1 MKPGFNR
8 RYADMFEFVPIG
20 FFTFGPQGRILEVNP
35 AGARLLGANRS
46 DLVEQKF
53 TEFVADDYQAGFRHH
68 CKRVLESGSRET
80 YDLKLLKA
88 DHSLFWVQLESIA
101 VAAGDSPS
109 NERQLNTAVTDITD
123 RKHAEDALCHALDKS
138 HQQAKEVTALL
149 ESSRAVLQYRE
160 FKNSA
165 RSIFNSCKNLI
176 GARAGYVALLTP
188 DGRENDLLHLDAGG
202 LSCTVDPALPMPIR
216 GLREKAY
223 RTCKTVF
230 DNRFS
235 KSQWVDFLP
244 DGHVTLE
251 NALFTPLV
259 IDGKAAGLLGLA
271 NKPGGFSEHDAR
283 IATGFSEFASVALF
297 NSRTLESLEHSEER
311 FRSVVETAI
320 DAIVTVDS
328 NGKIIFWNQKA
339 ELMFGYKA
347 AEMFGQPVAMIMPER
362 YRQAHQRGL
371 SRAASRK
378 KAKVAGNI
386 LELIGLRKDKGEFPL
401 ELSLANWETKEGI
414 FFTAIIRD
422 ISERKRA
429 EKELQAAREELE
441 QRVDE
446 RTAELGITNKLLRR
460 QVVECELAQHALRES
475 ELKYATLVEDALI
488 GVYIQQDGKIEFAN
502 DKFADIYGYSR
513 DELCGMGSL
522 DLVYPEDRPL
532 VKKLREKRLR
542 GEKVPAEYESRGLKK
557 NGEIIWVMRS
567 FSQITFKGRP
577 AISGIVADISKR
589 RRAEE
594 ALRKSDKELRVLSN
608 QLLSAEEKERK
619 RIARELHDGIG
630 QALSAIKFSVENAL
644 MQLRAAADP
653 TDLGSLEAVI
663 PLTRK
668 TIEEVRRIVKDLRP
682 SILDDLGILATI
694 QWFCREFQSVYAG
707 IRIETTIDVE
717 ENQVPLHL
725 KTTIYRIM
733 QEALNN
739 VAKHSQANFVQLLLK
754 KSESRLGLNISDNGR
769 GFNLDRA
776 MALKTS
782 RRGFGLASMRERA
795 ELSGG
800 SFSIHA
806 APGEGTTIRIDW
818 PAEIPDCGIPQKSCF
833 PEILSKIILSPDAC
847 YSPVIPAQAGIQA
860 YLNWTPACAGVTIIL

>member
-1 MKPGFNR
+1 MKKRFQR
-8 RYADMFEFVPIG
+8 RYADMFDFVPIG
-20 FFTFGPQGRILEVNP
+20 FFTLGPEGRILEVNP
-35 AGARLLGANRS
+35 TGARLLGADRS
-46 DLVEQKF
+46 GLINQKF
-53 TEFVADDYQAGFRHH
+53 TKFIATDFQAGFRHH
-68 CKRVLESGSRET
+68 CKKVLESGNRDT
-80 YDLKLLKA
+80 YDLKLFKA
-88 DHSLFWVQLESIA
+88 NQSDFWAQLETIA
-101 VAAGDSPS
+101 VMAGDGTL
-109 NERQLNTAVTDITD
+109 NGRQLNIAITDITD
-123 RKHAEDALCHALDKS
+123 RKQAEDALCNALDKS

-160 FKNSA
+160 FKDSA
-165 RSIFNSCKNLI
+165 KSIFNSCKNLI

-188 DGRENDLLHLDAGG
+188 DGNENELLHLDAGG
-202 LSCTVDPALPMPIR
+202 LSCTVDPTLPMPIR

-223 RTCKTVF
+223 RSCKTVF

-235 KSQWVDFLP
+235 KSQWMNFLP

-251 NALFTPLV
+251 NVLFAPLV
-259 IDGKAAGLLGLA
+259 IDGKAVGLLGLA
-271 NKPGGFSEHDAR
+271 NKPGGFTEHDAR
-283 IATGFSEFASVALF
+283 IAAGFSEFASVALF

-328 NGKIIFWNQKA
+328 NGRIIFWNQKA
-339 ELMFGYKA
+339 ELMFGHKA
-347 AEMFGQPVAMIMPER
+347 DEVIGQPVAVIMPER
-362 YRQAHQRGL
+362 FRKAHQHGL
-371 SRAASRK
+371 NQAASRK
-378 KAKVAGNI
+378 KPKIAGNI
-386 LELIGLRKDKGEFPL
+386 LELVGLRKDASEFPL

-422 ISERKRA
+422 ISERKQA
-429 EKELQAAREELE
+429 EKELQAARDELE
-441 QRVDE
+441 QRVDA
-446 RTAELGITNKLLRR
+446 RTAELGETNLQLRR
-460 QVVECELAQHALRES
+460 QIDECEQAQFALRES

-488 GVYIQQDGKIEFAN
+488 GVYIIQDGKIEFAN
-502 DKFADIYGYSR
+502 EKFADIYGYSK
-513 DELCGMGSL
+513 DELLGMDSL
-522 DLVYPEDRPL
+522 NLVHPDDRPL

-542 GEKVPAEYESRGLKK
+542 KENVPAEYESKGLKK
-557 NGEIIWVMRS
+557 NGDIIWVMRS
-567 FSQITFKGRP
+567 FSQITYKGRP

-644 MQLRAAADP
+644 LEVRAAAHP
-653 TDLGSLEAVI
+653 IDLGSLEAVI

-694 QWFCREFQSVYAG
+694 GWFCREFQNVYAE

-717 ENQVPLHL
+717 EDEVPLYL

-739 VAKHSQANFVQLLLK
+739 VAKHSQASFVHLQLK
-754 KSESRLGLNISDNGR
+754 KNKRHLNLSIQDNGR
-769 GFNLDRA
+769 GFNLDKA

-795 ELSGG
+795 ELSGAG
-800 SFSIHA
+800 FSIDTV
-806 APGEGTTIRIDW
+806 PGKGTTIKIAW
-818 PAEIPDCGIPQKSCF
+818 PH
-833 PEILSKIILSPDAC
+833 
-847 YSPVIPAQAGIQA
+847 
-860 YLNWTPACAGVTIIL
+860 